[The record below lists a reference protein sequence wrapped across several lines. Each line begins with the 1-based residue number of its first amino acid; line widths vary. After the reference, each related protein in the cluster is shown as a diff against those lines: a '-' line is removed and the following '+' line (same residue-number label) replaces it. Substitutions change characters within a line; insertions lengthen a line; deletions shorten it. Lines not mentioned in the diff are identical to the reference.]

1 MYLVIQSLKCAW
13 VFFSPLSLL
22 VLVLIFVCVCL
33 NIFDCLLASPHEKLL
48 IGPLVGVDCVS
59 LTPSPPLQRFA
70 SVLPFV
76 PEQWQL
82 DPLDHIEGPQV
93 SRFCD
98 TELHGS
104 REFFPLFPLPPSLPP
119 TLLLLLCSAQKQL
132 FMLMRMEIWFTFPL
146 RAPLKSHLHIG
157 WVSSV
162 LPFHALSP
170 TFSSVSLWP

>member
-22 VLVLIFVCVCL
+22 FLVLIFVCVCL
-33 NIFDCLLASPHEKLL
+33 NIFDCLLAIPHEKLL

-82 DPLDHIEGPQV
+82 DPLGHIEGPRV

-104 REFFPLFPLPPSLPP
+104 REFFPLFPLPTS
-119 TLLLLLCSAQKQL
+119 LLLSLCSAQKRP